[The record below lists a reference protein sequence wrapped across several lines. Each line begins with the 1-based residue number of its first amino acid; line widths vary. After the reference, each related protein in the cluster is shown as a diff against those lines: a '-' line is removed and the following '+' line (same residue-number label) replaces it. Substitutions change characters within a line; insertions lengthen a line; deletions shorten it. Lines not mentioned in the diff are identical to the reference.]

1 MPNDLTSPDQAKKFT
16 KHFVSIAS
24 SRSIVDNNHPDTPD
38 LSHIESFVNDT
49 KTSIANFEILLLD
62 VNSLDNLIK
71 SLPTNV
77 ATGLHGIITPS
88 LKLTYPATFESL
100 TKVLNCSIQFGT
112 CPSALKLARVTPG
125 HKSGPASDPNNFRLI
140 SVFRII
146 SKLLERH
153 ILSTHSM
160 PYLRSF
166 NIIVSTK
173 SGFRPHQ

>member
-1 MPNDLTSPDQAKKFT
+1 MQTLLT
-16 KHFVSIAS
+16 
-24 SRSIVDNNHPDTPD
+24 
-38 LSHIESFVNDT
+38 LL
-49 KTSIANFEILLLD
+49 ANFEVPLLD

-77 ATGLHGIITPS
+77 ATGLHGIIAPL
-88 LKLTYPATFESL
+88 LKLTSLATFESL
-100 TKVLNCSIQFGT
+100 TKVLNCSIQSGT
-112 CPSALKLARVTPG
+112 CPSAIKLARVRPG
-125 HKSGPASDPNNFRLI
+125 HKSGPASDPNNFCPI
-140 SVFRII
+140 SVLRII

-153 ILSTHSM
+153 ILSTDLM

>member
-1 MPNDLTSPDQAKKFT
+1 MINKAKSVVIENELEGDKQNSCLLQKALKKLRPNGKVKSMPNDLTSHDQAKKFT

-100 TKVLNCSIQFGT
+100 TKVLNCSIQ
-112 CPSALKLARVTPG
+112 
-125 HKSGPASDPNNFRLI
+125 
-140 SVFRII
+140 
-146 SKLLERH
+146 LL
-153 ILSTHSM
+153 
-160 PYLRSF
+160 P
-166 NIIVSTK
+166 
-173 SGFRPHQ
+173 